1 MIESKLAEKSCPL
14 QLKSFWRLLTSGKI
28 KYSYIFIALFF
39 ALIETVSGLIV
50 PIFTRDLI
58 DSLATGGINWRYV
71 FLLASAFIIQTVTG
85 GFAFY
90 LLTYTGETVVKNIRQ
105 RLWNHVLE
113 LPVSYFDHHE
123 SGETM
128 SRITQDTNIVKMLVT
143 NHLISFISGI
153 VAITGS
159 VILLLIIDWKITVF
173 IFLATP
179 LSLAIIIPL
188 GRIIYRI
195 SRRTQDEMAKFSGH
209 LGRVLQEIRLVK
221 SHNGQE
227 KEKVE
232 GKKEIERLMHF
243 GLKEAKV
250 NAFISPIMTTIMML
264 ILVIIIGYGG
274 ARVASGALTPG
285 SLVAIII
292 YMFNIVLPFSQLAS
306 FFSTLQKALGAT
318 ERITEILDLSEEK
331 SGTVKEIDFTQPLH
345 FHNVSFS
352 YDGKRPVLKNVSFTI
367 EPGKTY
373 ALVGPSGGGK
383 TTIFSLLERFYE
395 PDCGNIRLGERDIQ
409 QFCLRAWRG
418 NIGYVSQE
426 IPVISGTIRENLCY
440 GLKKPVPEQMLVAAA
455 RQANALEFIEK
466 LPAGFDTEVGER
478 GVKLSGGQRQRIAI
492 ARAILRDP
500 KILLLDEATS
510 NLDSESEMLVQEA
523 IKNVMRKRTTLIIA
537 HRLATV
543 VDADEIF
550 VVEQGQITGKG
561 SHEELLATHPLYQKL
576 VKHQFQIQEI

>member
-1 MIESKLAEKSCPL
+1 M
-14 QLKSFWRLLTSGKI
+14 
-28 KYSYIFIALFF
+28 
-39 ALIETVSGLIV
+39 
-50 PIFTRDLI
+50 
-58 DSLATGGINWRYV
+58 
-71 FLLASAFIIQTVTG
+71 
-85 GFAFY
+85 
-90 LLTYTGETVVKNIRQ
+90 
-105 RLWNHVLE
+105 
-113 LPVSYFDHHE
+113 
-123 SGETM
+123 
-128 SRITQDTNIVKMLVT
+128 
-143 NHLISFISGI
+143 
-153 VAITGS
+153 
-159 VILLLIIDWKITVF
+159 
-173 IFLATP
+173 
-179 LSLAIIIPL
+179 
-188 GRIIYRI
+188 
-195 SRRTQDEMAKFSGH
+195 
-209 LGRVLQEIRLVK
+209 
-221 SHNGQE
+221 
-227 KEKVE
+227 
-232 GKKEIERLMHF
+232 
-243 GLKEAKV
+243 
-250 NAFISPIMTTIMML
+250 
-264 ILVIIIGYGG
+264 
-274 ARVASGALTPG
+274 
-285 SLVAIII
+285 
-292 YMFNIVLPFSQLAS
+292 
-306 FFSTLQKALGAT
+306 
-318 ERITEILDLSEEK
+318 
-331 SGTVKEIDFTQPLH
+331 KEIDFTQPLH

-373 ALVGPSGGGK
+373 AIVGPSGGGK

-409 QFCLRAWRG
+409 QFALRAWRG

-426 IPVISGTIRENLCY
+426 IPVISGTIRENICY